1 MEPGFDF
8 AEVESDAAGTEL
20 EVGHAALEPVVDGA
34 SGETEMTRQR
44 VLVDVR
50 GRWSWLFVDL
60 EWCPDQELNLD
71 PRFRKP
77 LLYPFELSGRG
88 AADQRGK

>member
-8 AEVESDAAGTEL
+8 SEVEADAAGTEL
-20 EVGHAALEPVVDGA
+20 EVGHAALEPVVDGT
-34 SGETEMTRQR
+34 SGQAEMTRQS

-50 GRWSWLFVDL
+50 GRWSRLFVDL

-77 LLYPFELSGRG
+77 LLYPFELSGQM
-88 AADQRGK
+88 ACYQ